1 MNTFIYQLMLRSL
14 MQRLRFA
21 AHSRERTSPRAPT
34 RGGNPAQHPSLKW
47 AFLDACFRRHD
58 TGISGTKRA

>member
-21 AHSRERTSPRAPT
+21 AHSRES
-34 RGGNPAQHPSLKW
+34 GNPAQHPSLKW